1 MKTIQNQ
8 KGFTLVEL
16 PIVLAAVGI
25 MLGATLEAR
34 EMINTA
40 RISHVYSQYQ
50 EIAAAILSYQ
60 DRYGMFPGDDNKAA
74 ARGGAWAGS
83 VNGNG
88 DGAINGTATNTIN
101 CAAGGVEGC
110 QLWDHLRRAG
120 FIPGAPGT
128 VTNPIN
134 TFGGQIAVGNYAVH
148 GLTTNWIEFTNIPAD
163 TAAQII
169 DIQHDDGGPTTGNIR
184 ASAAYNA
191 GTTVTLYF
199 RLN

>member
-1 MKTIQNQ
+1 MKAIRGQ

-16 PIVLAAVGI
+16 AIVLVIIGI
-25 MLGATLEAR
+25 ILGAILEGR
-34 EMINTA
+34 EMINNA
-40 RISHVYSQYQ
+40 RISRVYSQYQ
-50 EIAAAILSYQ
+50 EIAAAIFSYQ
-60 DRYGMFPGDDNKAA
+60 GRYGMFPGDDNQVA
-74 ARGGAWAGS
+74 ARGGVWAGS

-88 DGAINGTATNTIN
+88 DGVINGTAANTIN

-120 FIPGAPGT
+120 FIPGATGT
-128 VTNPIN
+128 VTNPTN
-134 TFGGQIAVGNYAVH
+134 TYGGQIGVGSYAVQ

-169 DIQHDDGGPTTGNIR
+169 DIQHDDGGFATGNIR
-184 ASAAYNA
+184 ASAAYTA

>member
-1 MKTIQNQ
+1 MKTIRNQ

-16 PIVLAAVGI
+16 PIGLVVIGIIFGAVLEVREVI
-25 MLGATLEAR
+25 NSAR
-34 EMINTA
+34 TT
-40 RISHVYSQYQ
+40 HVYSQYQ

-60 DRYGMFPGDDNKAA
+60 DRYGMFPGNDNRAA

-88 DGAINGTATNTIN
+88 GGRINGTATNTIN

-128 VTNPIN
+128 VTNPTN
-134 TFGGQIAVGNYAVH
+134 TFGGQIGVGNYAVQ

-163 TAAQII
+163 TVAQII
-169 DIQHDDGGPTTGNIR
+169 DVQHDDGGPTTGNIR